1 MADDIPVADDIP
13 DSAVVPTALAYT
25 LGGDPGVRNPE
36 LAERYRNE
44 YKTRG
49 EKFALDYE
57 DVMSKRQAEV
67 ENAKRILDETAA
79 ALRAGHTGEGPGQMN
94 LPLLQMAAGF
104 FKPTRSGN
112 FGEEFGNALS
122 GLAGGI
128 QKQRMGDDEFNRGM
142 ADLTLK
148 RSSFEQEPLKDRAAL
163 LKAQQLQQEKGQQAI
178 ETAQIKTGA
187 AGADPAKKK
196 LYELWVKD
204 PKNTGKTYDDFLVW
218 ESKLG
223 ADKNAPALEREFRL
237 AKETDPALKDVTY
250 PQWIFMKGQQAAA
263 GRQTGEDQAKSVAAL
278 PGAIATAEELMAT
291 VERVRN
297 HPGLSASLGWGAYV
311 PNKPGGPGED
321 FKAIMQQLKG
331 QAFLRM
337 FDSLRGAGAI
347 TEMEG
352 AKATDALAALPL
364 AQSEKQFREQ
374 LDLIDRIVK
383 RGLETARQKAASA
396 GAGAGA
402 SAPTPASGGAGAPA
416 PTAGGLVQ
424 GADGV
429 YRFTTGGQ

>member
-1 MADDIPVADDIP
+1 MADEVP

-25 LGGDPGVRNPE
+25 LGGEQGVRNPE

-128 QKQRMGDDEFNRGM
+128 GNQRMRDDEFNRGM

-163 LKAQQLQQEKGQQAI
+163 LKAQQLAEEKGQQAI
-178 ETAQIKTGA
+178 ETAQIKSGA
-187 AGADPAKKK
+187 
-196 LYELWVKD
+196 
-204 PKNTGKTYDDFLVW
+204 
-218 ESKLG
+218 
-223 ADKNAPALEREFRL
+223 
-237 AKETDPALKDVTY
+237 
-250 PQWIFMKGQQAAA
+250 
-263 GRQTGEDQAKSVAAL
+263 
-278 PGAIATAEELMAT
+278 
-291 VERVRN
+291 
-297 HPGLSASLGWGAYV
+297 
-311 PNKPGGPGED
+311 
-321 FKAIMQQLKG
+321 
-331 QAFLRM
+331 
-337 FDSLRGAGAI
+337 
-347 TEMEG
+347 
-352 AKATDALAALPL
+352 
-364 AQSEKQFREQ
+364 
-374 LDLIDRIVK
+374 
-383 RGLETARQKAASA
+383 A
-396 GAGAGA
+396 GAGAGTSAEYKTYLAVKQA
-402 SAPTPASGGAGAPA
+402 SSDPKFPDFDTWRARREGEREYQKISAREAAEAKANLPQLEAQAGQFKNQINKILDPENRTHLEALIGAGAGVLPNWMRTNPKTQDMISALSTLEAMTFGQSVATMKGLGALSNMEGQKIDKIMGDLKNRRGTLEQYIANLEQMRDSTSRFSVEVGKKKSEWGMAPKEEPKAAPSPAPAPGGVGAPA
-416 PTAGGLVQ
+416 PAPEPVDYEKLYGMKPRG
-424 GADGV
+424 
-429 YRFTTGGQ
+429 

>member
-1 MADDIPVADDIP
+1 MADETPVAALP
-13 DSAVVPTALAYT
+13 AAVAYT
-25 LGGDPGVRNPE
+25 LGGDQGVHNPE
-36 LAERYRNE
+36 LAERYRLGHE
-44 YKTRG
+44 KRG
-49 EKFALDYE
+49 AKFALDYE

-79 ALRAGHTGEGPGQMN
+79 ALRAGHTGAGPGQMN

-163 LKAQQLQQEKGQQAI
+163 LKAQQLQEEKAQQAI
-178 ETAQIKTGA
+178 EVAQMKTSPTQGMS
-187 AGADPAKKK
+187 PLAKLRRDRDLKLISEEVYRDAVKK
-196 LYELWVKD
+196 LTHVGSGGSADTQAYNAALQYHLEHGGKKEDFPSPDVWKANRE
-204 PKNTGKTYDDFLVW
+204 KGIASGRETGT
-218 ESKLG
+218 E
-223 ADKNAPALEREFRL
+223 
-237 AKETDPALKDVTY
+237 
-250 PQWIFMKGQQAAA
+250 
-263 GRQTGEDQAKSVAAL
+263 QAKATAAL
-278 PGAIATAEELMAT
+278 PGVIATAEELMTT
-291 VERVRN
+291 VEKVRN
-297 HPGLSASLGWGAYV
+297 HPGLSASLGWGAYL

-331 QAFLRM
+331 QAFIRM
-337 FDSLRGAGAI
+337 FDALRGAGAI

-352 AKATDALAALPL
+352 SKATDALAALPL
-364 AQSEKQFREQ
+364 AQSEKQFKEQ

-383 RGLETARQKAASA
+383 RGLETARQKTGSA

-402 SAPTPASGGAGAPA
+402 PAPTPAPGGGSATPPLPSGWEI
-416 PTAGGLVQ
+416 V
-424 GADGV
+424 DGPNGPV
-429 YRFTTGGQ
+429 YRQKRGP